1 MIELRGVTKRFGQNF
16 AIKNLS
22 FKSEGNEFVAIV
34 GPAGVGKSTT
44 LRMVAGILQ
53 PNYGEIFFG
62 DRLMNEVP
70 PERRNVSM
78 AFENYVLYSH
88 LTNFE
93 NLAFPLRARKMPD
106 FEIREQVHKMAKLLH
121 IEDELD
127 RKPGFLSGGQRQRV
141 ALGRC
146 LIRSADVYLLDEP
159 ISHLDARLKIQMRSE
174 LKSIC
179 EEKNATVLHVTHDY
193 REAMSLADRIIVL
206 DQGIL
211 MQNGTPRDVFH
222 QPDNEFVAHFVG
234 DPPMGFIDVRL
245 ACLKDQH
252 AFLIEDTEYAVP
264 VANDFPLQSAY
275 GAKTLRIGLRA
286 NCTTLSCTQ
295 DADHNVPSTV
305 YLIEAQGYRKLVS
318 IKLQHAIL
326 RVRVPNDQD
335 WKIGQ
340 NAWLRVNADHLHV
353 FADGKAIYHP
363 DESNVI
369 WGDM

>member
-22 FKSEGNEFVAIV
+22 FKSNGNEFVAIV

-44 LRMVAGILQ
+44 LRMAAGILQ
-53 PNYGEIFFG
+53 PNYGEIYFG
-62 DRLMNEVP
+62 NRFMNDVP

-93 NLAFPLRARKMPD
+93 NLAFPLRARKIS
-106 FEIREQVHKMAKLLH
+106 ETVIQEQVRKMAKLLH
-121 IEDELD
+121 IENELD
-127 RKPGFLSGGQRQRV
+127 RRPGFLSGGQRQRV

-146 LIRSADVYLLDEP
+146 LIRQADVYLLDEP

-179 EEKNATVLHVTHDY
+179 EAKNATVLHVTHDY

-206 DQGIL
+206 NQGVL
-211 MQNGTPRDVFH
+211 MQNGTPQDVFH
-222 QPDNEFVAHFVG
+222 RPDNEFVANFVG

-245 ACLKDQH
+245 ACSNGQH
-252 AFLIEDTEYAVP
+252 AFLIEDTEFAVS
-264 VANDFPLQSAY
+264 VATDFPTQAAE

-286 NCTTLSCTQ
+286 NGTTLSCTQ
-295 DADHNVPSTV
+295 DANHNVPGTV
-305 YLIEAQGYRKLVS
+305 YLIEAQGHRKLVS
-318 IKLQHAIL
+318 VKLRHTIL
-326 RVRVPNDQD
+326 RVRVPNDQE

-340 NAWLRVNADHLHV
+340 IAWLRVHADHLHV
-353 FADGKAIYHP
+353 FADTKAIYHP
-363 DESNVI
+363 NEANVI
-369 WGDM
+369 REEM

>member
-1 MIELRGVTKRFGQNF
+1 MIELRGITKRFGQNF

-44 LRMVAGILQ
+44 LRMLAGILQ
-53 PNYGEIFFG
+53 PNYGEIYFG
-62 DRLMNEVP
+62 DRLMNDVP

-93 NLAFPLRARKMPD
+93 NLAFPLRARKLPEAD
-106 FEIREQVHKMAKLLH
+106 IREQVRNMAKLLH
-121 IEDELD
+121 IENELD

-146 LIRSADVYLLDEP
+146 LIRQADVYLLDEP

-206 DQGIL
+206 NQGVL
-211 MQNGTPRDVFH
+211 MQNGSPQDVYH
-222 QPDNEFVAHFVG
+222 RPENEFVAHFVG

-245 ACLKDQH
+245 TCSNGQY
-252 AFLIEDTEYAVP
+252 AFLIEDSEYAVP
-264 VANDFPLQSAY
+264 VAKDFPVQAAE
-275 GAKTLRIGLRA
+275 GARTLRIGLRA
-286 NCTTLSCTQ
+286 TGTTLSDTQ
-295 DADHNVPSTV
+295 DADHNVPGSV
-305 YLIEAQGYRKLVS
+305 YLIEAQGHRKLVS
-318 IKLQHAIL
+318 VKLQHAVL

-340 NAWLRVNADHLHV
+340 NAWLRVHADHLHV
-353 FADGKAIYHP
+353 FANTKAIYHP
-363 DESNVI
+363 DEANVI
-369 WGDM
+369 REGL